1 MFPVKWVALVL
12 FVGLFAGIVISLEVG
27 YRIGRRG
34 SRRIPERGFEGVGAM
49 EAAIFRIGLARIR
62 NLHALRKSGRRS
74 GREPSPARLQLLG
87 CHIALRRTAPAH
99 RPGSECDL
107 DRVSTPRSGTHRSV

>member
-49 EAAIFRIGLARIR
+49 EAAIFRIGLARMR

-74 GREPSPARLQLLG
+74 GREPSPPAARIRLKTRADS
-87 CHIALRRTAPAH
+87 C
-99 RPGSECDL
+99 C
-107 DRVSTPRSGTHRSV
+107 PRSIK